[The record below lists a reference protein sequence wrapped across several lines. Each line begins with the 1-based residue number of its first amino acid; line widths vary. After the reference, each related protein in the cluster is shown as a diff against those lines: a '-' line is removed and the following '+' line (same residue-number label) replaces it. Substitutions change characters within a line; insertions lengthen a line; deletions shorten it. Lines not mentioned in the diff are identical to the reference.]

1 MFTQVDIFIIFLGIL
16 DVLPKVI
23 GDEVCESFVDF
34 GEIMSARCDLRR
46 IIVSKKVID
55 DMS

>member
-1 MFTQVDIFIIFLGIL
+1 VFTQVDIFIIFLGIL